1 MEEEKMELVENA
13 VETAA
18 PVVKEAV
25 ENVAEKIDYAA
36 FAKIGLVVGIAVTAG
51 QVVTMMAI
59 EKVSDGFDSWKHKRA
74 AKKAAKLAKK
84 SEAME
89 SEEDED

>member
-18 PVVKEAV
+18 PVVKDAV
-25 ENVAEKIDYAA
+25 ENVAEKID
-36 FAKIGLVVGIAVTAG
+36 FVSIAKIGLVAGIAVTIG
-51 QVVTMMAI
+51 QSVTLWVVSEA
-59 EKVSDGFDSWKHKRA
+59 SDRFDSWKDKRA